1 MGKIINNKTTIGLF
15 ITVLLSF
22 LFVTFLKAETDQ
34 RKRQLTPQDVARL
47 KGSPDTAGHR
57 VGPKGIALAVP
68 PTNYYGD
75 PPPPPYDPAAV
86 TFDAGMTG
94 LVVIN
99 NISGIHFID
108 PRAKT
113 ISEIMLSAYDHT
125 IDPETGNPIGKSLG
139 SDGGGRFD
147 LCMSRDGRLAAIS
160 NFGDSTVYFVDLS
173 TGSPVVLGHVEI
185 DFFAEDM
192 DFTPDG
198 QWLFVTDGGF
208 SNRIARIHVPTR
220 QWVKATNMV
229 DDDSDPDTP
238 DIPQE
243 GSWILPAG
251 ERPNPDEDPD
261 VEGDETIGVGGYA
274 CTIDVSSD
282 GRTVVVA
289 DYFSGAVQI
298 LLLNPVT
305 GDLSLSQSFH
315 LTRYNPANEWVSGSP
330 SKAGLIYRPV
340 NIAISPNGRT
350 VLVNNVTAYWDKDS
364 ALEADDPK
372 EGANLAVFTITA
384 PGHAVRKPDVIM
396 PYPISTDPDLIS
408 MGIENYYAGEQSVV
422 FSRDGNRAYTAT
434 MYPYKYWMEADNSDP
449 FNPIPA
455 HWEPGFATEV
465 HELVVS
471 GGNVHHGRSV
481 RLPSPRGTSQLF
493 GVDNMATSPDGNFL
507 WLTNPTLSGAR
518 QTIDVVNVRSMTL
531 AKQIGTPSDIL
542 DPREDPADEIMLGE
556 PLLPAGIA
564 FPETPIYLSL
574 EALDAPAKV
583 AIDEPFTFRILLSN
597 LRVGYACGIHINQ
610 LLPEGIEILSATADK
625 GEWQAD
631 EGLWYI
637 HELPRFFT
645 PRPGEDQATL
655 TVTAKGTTLGNKA
668 FQYWINKQA
677 GYDPNRSD
685 DEALFTV
692 KIADR
697 TDLGIS
703 AQASTLTPVINSAFT
718 LTLTVQN
725 LGPNPA
731 GHVTVAQPLP
741 STWTVSGA
749 TPSLG
754 SYDAVSGTWTIG
766 ALAVN
771 GSATLQL
778 TLTGTVLGQTSLTF
792 PVSDTDSFDPVP
804 GNDTAPLSFEVV
816 KVGPPLNAVLT
827 RFENDLIFKKEW
839 VNKLT
844 WQHNTVNSGISSYRI
859 MRKVKGAADSSYALL
874 TNVSGSLTQYADRR
888 LEASQLFTYKIS
900 AVNSQGEESPGL
912 VVGN

>member
-1 MGKIINNKTTIGLF
+1 MGNNKKNKTTIGLF
-15 ITVLLSF
+15 IAVVLSF
-22 LFVTFLKAETDQ
+22 LAVAFVNASTEQKKQTL
-34 RKRQLTPQDVARL
+34 PQDVAQL
-47 KGSPDTAGHR
+47 NGSPDTAVRPVAPLSDPLIRRG
-57 VGPKGIALAVP
+57 LVP
-68 PTNYYGD
+68 VEVY
-75 PPPPPYDPAAV
+75 PPYTPRNFPWDS
-86 TFDAGMTG
+86 GMTG
-94 LVVIN
+94 LVT
-99 NISGIHFID
+99 ISNTNGIHFID
-108 PRAKT
+108 PRTKSV
-113 ISEIMLSAYDHT
+113 SEIMLNEYDYT
-125 IDPETGNPIGKSLG
+125 EDPDTGGPIGGPLG
-139 SDGGGRFD
+139 SEGGGRFD
-147 LCMSRDGRLAAIS
+147 LVMSRDGRLAAIS
-160 NFGDSTVYFVDLS
+160 NFGDSTVYIVDLS
-173 TGSPVVLGHVEI
+173 TGSPVVLGKIEI

-208 SNRIARIHVPTR
+208 ASRIARIHVPTR
-220 QWVKATNMV
+220 KWVPADLRDHDNNPATPMV
-229 DDDSDPDTP
+229 DASWQ
-238 DIPQE
+238 IPTFE
-243 GSWILPAG
+243 I
-251 ERPNPDEDPD
+251 PNPNYDPTIPGS
-261 VEGDETIGVGGYA
+261 EETIEYQPQA
-274 CTIDVSSD
+274 QAID
-282 GRTVVVA
+282 
-289 DYFSGAVQI
+289 
-298 LLLNPVT
+298 
-305 GDLSLSQSFH
+305 
-315 LTRYNPANEWVSGSP
+315 
-330 SKAGLIYRPV
+330 
-340 NIAISPNGRT
+340 IAPNGRT
-350 VLVNNVTAYWDKDS
+350 VLVADYWNCAVHALILDPATGDLSYSETVEFLQVLEGDGRTEDYWHRPINVSISPDGRTALAASANTFDDS
-364 ALEADDPK
+364 SATPDDDLNR
-372 EGANLAVFTITA
+372 GNAVPVIRIDGIGRITHT
-384 PGHAVRKPDVIM
+384 GYIQFSKLVRG
-396 PYPISTDPDLIS
+396 S
-408 MGIENYYAGEQSVV
+408 QSIV
-422 FSRDGNRAYTAT
+422 FSRDGRKAFVGSNNVWDEDYEPVTAGLTYHKKSEWIQHYDVQVLAITGPGQARAAGSIRTPT
-434 MYPYKYWMEADNSDP
+434 K
-449 FNPIPA
+449 
-455 HWEPGFATEV
+455 
-465 HELVVS
+465 
-471 GGNVHHGRSV
+471 
-481 RLPSPRGTSQLF
+481 RGTSQLF
-493 GVDNMATSPDGNFL
+493 GVDTLATSPDGRYLFVS
-507 WLTNPTLSGAR
+507 NPTISGGDPV
-518 QTIDVVNVRSMTL
+518 IDVVDVNSYAMARS
-531 AKQIGTPSDIL
+531 IGLNEKYP
-542 DPREDPADEIMLGE
+542 DPLRNGYDPPDPPDPTVSGDWLMCI
-556 PLLPAGIA
+556 PAGIA